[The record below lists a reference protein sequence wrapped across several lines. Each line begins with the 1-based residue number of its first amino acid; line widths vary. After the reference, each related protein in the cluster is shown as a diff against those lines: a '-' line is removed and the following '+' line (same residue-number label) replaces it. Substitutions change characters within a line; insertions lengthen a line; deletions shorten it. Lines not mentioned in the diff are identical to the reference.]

1 MAYIINIVGIHSP
14 GCEYGIK
21 AKKMASFPYFL
32 TWAVYLKMI
41 DKTFWQLMGIT
52 GDGYPIQIKLT
63 SNNLHRSPVTNLI
76 YSQNYAVSISV

>member
-32 TWAVYLKMI
+32 TWAVYLNRQFALLKDADTI
-41 DKTFWQLMGIT
+41 
-52 GDGYPIQIKLT
+52 
-63 SNNLHRSPVTNLI
+63 SI
-76 YSQNYAVSISV
+76 YYKYTQRDIPTPLSFVQM